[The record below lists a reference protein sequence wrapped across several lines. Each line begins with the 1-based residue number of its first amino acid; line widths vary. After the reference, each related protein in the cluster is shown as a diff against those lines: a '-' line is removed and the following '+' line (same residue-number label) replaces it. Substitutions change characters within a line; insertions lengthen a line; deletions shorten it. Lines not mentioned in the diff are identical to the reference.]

1 MWILT
6 IVSVLAAIGFAWLA
20 WRSRQEE
27 RRRSKARVA
36 ALSAAIDA
44 VESASSDPPP
54 RQAAV
59 AVSSLFAPEPSA
71 AAQGGPVIAVAV
83 GVAMAVA
90 LIVVVAMSNRGTTAG
105 APAEIAPLAAQ
116 APPAAAAQAAPLE
129 LISMRHERNGDA
141 FKVSGLVR
149 NPRRGGTMTRVTAV
163 VFAFDRAGAFVASG
177 SAGLDF
183 TSIEPGDE
191 SPFVVTIPGVS
202 DIGKYRVSFRT
213 EAGVVRHVDRRA
225 EQMRIAARLE

>member
-59 AVSSLFAPEPSA
+59 AVSSLFAPAPSG
-71 AAQGGPVIAVAV
+71 AAQGAPVIAVAV

-90 LIVVVAMSNRGTTAG
+90 LIVVVAMSNRGTTA